1 MVPQNSMKRLREM
14 PRRLHVSRT
23 DSSMAIP
30 ALLPAFRNPGVSQ
43 TDRNFEEKRLYVTAI
58 TGAVF

>member
-1 MVPQNSMKRLREM
+1 MKRLREM